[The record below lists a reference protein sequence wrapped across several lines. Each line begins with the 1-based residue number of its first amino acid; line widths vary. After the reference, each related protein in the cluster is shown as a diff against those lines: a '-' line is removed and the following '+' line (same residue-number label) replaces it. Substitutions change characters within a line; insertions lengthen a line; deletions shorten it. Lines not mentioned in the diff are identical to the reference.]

1 MFSEDGHDRLRCR
14 LNDDDG
20 VLRFANFEI
29 LNAAKCSGIATA
41 LQEYFVGRAL
51 ADVDFDYL
59 RGLMSR
65 GNAECI
71 HAVIREVNKHLCLF
85 VRSHA
90 DQDAKCGKTLPVS

>member
-20 VLRFANFEI
+20 ILRFVNFEI
-29 LNAAKCSGIATA
+29 LNASECRGTAKV

-59 RGLMSR
+59 RGLMCR
-65 GNAECI
+65 GNVECI
-71 HAVIREVNKHLCLF
+71 HPVIREVNKHLRLF
-85 VRSHA
+85 VRSDA
-90 DQDAKCGKTLPVS
+90 DQDAKCGKTFPAS